1 MVFFPSYKMME
12 EVYEIYQEEFSV
24 NWIRCIE
31 QTSAMNELERE
42 EFLEEFEKKE
52 ESLVA
57 FCIMGG
63 IFSEGIDLIGEKL
76 IGAIMVGTG
85 IPQIGNEREIL
96 RSYYEERGENGFDY
110 AYRYTGMNKVLQA
123 AGRVIRTSEDRG
135 IILLLDERFQQ
146 REYRNLFPVEWSDRK
161 GCTLNNVE
169 SLIQEFWEE
178 EKE

>member
-1 MVFFPSYKMME
+1 MVFFPSYRMLE

-24 NWIRCIE
+24 NWIQCIE
-31 QTSAMNELERE
+31 QTSAMNERERE

-85 IPQIGNEREIL
+85 IPQIGNEREIC
-96 RSYYEERGENGFDY
+96 
-110 AYRYTGMNKVLQA
+110 APIMK
-123 AGRVIRTSEDRG
+123 
-135 IILLLDERFQQ
+135 
-146 REYRNLFPVEWSDRK
+146 K
-161 GCTLNNVE
+161 
-169 SLIQEFWEE
+169 E
-178 EKE
+178 EKMDLTMLTAIPG